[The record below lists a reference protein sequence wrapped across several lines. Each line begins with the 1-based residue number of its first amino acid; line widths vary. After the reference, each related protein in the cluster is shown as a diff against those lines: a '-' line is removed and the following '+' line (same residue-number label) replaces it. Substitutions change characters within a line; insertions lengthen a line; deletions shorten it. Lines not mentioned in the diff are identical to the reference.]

1 MFRSFYNANKVNY
14 LSLPSFKSGKG
25 PCRSLKGEVQIAIDV
40 KLKFRFICLQIDTV
54 MLPKME
60 FPWNLRFPVTVINN
74 LYTWEKKM
82 KYYVLISVKTIS
94 FLSLSKTSENSP
106 KWHEKWGKKKGNCQI
121 TWVAHAWTLMQL
133 AVIWSCQSSYSF
145 HLWMVFKK
153 IIIWKTGKKI
163 NFLQHWSKQLLSVWS
178 SWLSQKQLIRC
189 APIYHEWC
197 SHFQSSLVSSVT
209 WNN

>member
-1 MFRSFYNANKVNY
+1 MFRIFYNANKVDY

-106 KWHEKWGKKKGNCQI
+106 KWHEKWGKKREI
-121 TWVAHAWTLMQL
+121 VRSLELHMLE
-133 AVIWSCQSSYSF
+133 
-145 HLWMVFKK
+145 LWC
-153 IIIWKTGKKI
+153 
-163 NFLQHWSKQLLSVWS
+163 
-178 SWLSQKQLIRC
+178 SWLSYDPVNQATASIF
-189 APIYHEWC
+189 EWF
-197 SHFQSSLVSSVT
+197 SKK
-209 WNN
+209 

>member
-1 MFRSFYNANKVNY
+1 MFRSFYNANKVDY

-94 FLSLSKTSENSP
+94 FLSLSKTSQNSP
-106 KWHEKWGKKKGNCQI
+106 KWHEKWEKKGKLSDHLSCTCLNFDAAGCHMILSIKLQLPSLNGFQKNN
-121 TWVAHAWTLMQL
+121 HMEDRQEDQLPPTL
-133 AVIWSCQSSYSF
+133 I
-145 HLWMVFKK
+145 
-153 IIIWKTGKKI
+153 
-163 NFLQHWSKQLLSVWS
+163 
-178 SWLSQKQLIRC
+178 
-189 APIYHEWC
+189 
-197 SHFQSSLVSSVT
+197 
-209 WNN
+209 